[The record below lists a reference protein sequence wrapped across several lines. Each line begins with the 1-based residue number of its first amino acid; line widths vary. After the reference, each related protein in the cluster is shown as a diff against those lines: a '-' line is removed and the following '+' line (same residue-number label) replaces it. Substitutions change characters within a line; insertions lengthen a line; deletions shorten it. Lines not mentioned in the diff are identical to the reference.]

1 MSHYACAIVT
11 AGRPEEWEI
20 AEILAPYDEN
30 KEVERI
36 VTRQELIEKTRKRIE
51 KDKKLYDK
59 FMSDPNFKETAT
71 ESQKKFVKEF
81 PKRLALTDEECWREA
96 VEYYE
101 KQDIHEDGS
110 VTDRYN
116 PLAKWDWWTIGGRW
130 NYDLFRF
137 KPNREDYD
145 SQEAYEL
152 VRNDSLYENEGRVED
167 IVNWE
172 DPAQARKAELFWDL
186 YVEGKEPETEEE
198 KEAKKRI
205 DEMFFKYVPSE
216 YARRYGNKEGY
227 VEAMS
232 AVTAYAVID
241 KNGEWHSQGA
251 MGWFAVSDE
260 EDGAAARWPKIFK
273 ELLTENIEEG
283 NYVTIVDL
291 HI

>member
-51 KDKKLYDK
+51 EDKKLYDK
-59 FMSDPNFKETAT
+59 FMADPNFKETAT

-96 VEYYE
+96 VEYFE
-101 KQDIHEDGS
+101 KQDIH
-110 VTDRYN
+110 
-116 PLAKWDWWTIGGRW
+116 GRW

-172 DPAQARKAELFWDL
+172 DPAQVRKAELFWDL

-216 YARRYGNKEGY
+216 YTRRYGNKEGY

-232 AVTAYAVID
+232 AVTTYAVID
-241 KNGEWHSQGA
+241 KNGEWHSQGD
-251 MGWFAVSDE
+251 MSWFAFSDE

-273 ELLTENIEEG
+273 ELLTENIEED